1 MNKVRKS
8 NIELLRIIAM
18 FLILFYHAIARGVI
32 QYRMDT
38 PILGSLY
45 VVSYIGVI
53 LFLLIS
59 GYFGIKPSVKGF
71 LKLYFLLV
79 FYKVLLFV
87 VYLIRGWGE
96 ISIGVKEVVTL
107 FLPFSGAV
115 GHWWFFRTY
124 ILLYLTSP
132 ILNYVKKGG
141 GGRDLA
147 IILLG
152 IITFWFSWIWNN
164 PNFEHG
170 KNVVNFAF
178 LYLLGDWLKDTF
190 VITDTNRKRMR
201 SHYIC
206 LYLLMA
212 LAIGI
217 TLFYAS
223 PRFYNIMIRM
233 CYRYDSPVLMLMSV
247 LFFLVFTTFD
257 FSSKGVNWVASSAVA
272 VYAIHEN
279 KYFDKQLWY
288 GFIEQQYLSNDIGF
302 FLLLLL
308 GYCACMYVACI
319 FIDKIRLLVMIPIN
333 PVIEKVSLLSEK
345 ISFKVDRVYHTLINN
360 KN

>member
-1 MNKVRKS
+1 VR
-8 NIELLRIIAM
+8 LRC
-18 FLILFYHAIARGVI
+18 ILVY
-32 QYRMDT
+32 
-38 PILGSLY
+38 
-45 VVSYIGVI
+45 
-53 LFLLIS
+53 
-59 GYFGIKPSVKGF
+59 
-71 LKLYFLLV
+71 LLV
-79 FYKVLLFV
+79 
-87 VYLIRGWGE
+87 
-96 ISIGVKEVVTL
+96 
-107 FLPFSGAV
+107 
-115 GHWWFFRTY
+115 
-124 ILLYLTSP
+124 
-132 ILNYVKKGG
+132 
-141 GGRDLA
+141 
-147 IILLG
+147 
-152 IITFWFSWIWNN
+152 
-164 PNFEHG
+164 
-170 KNVVNFAF
+170 
-178 LYLLGDWLKDTF
+178 
-190 VITDTNRKRMR
+190 
-201 SHYIC
+201 
-206 LYLLMA
+206 A
-212 LAIGI
+212 LVIGI
-217 TLFYAS
+217 ALFYAS